1 MERGINDMTGFLLAG
16 LLIICLILFSWI
28 VIFAV
33 RQGAADFLD
42 TFIFSVLGLFLGML
56 CLFAKLSSS
65 YNALINYLFTRS
77 NLMNSFL
84 AWLVLFLV
92 VTALCGILQ
101 NLIGGDVNK

>member
-1 MERGINDMTGFLLAG
+1 MAGFLLAV
-16 LLIICLILFSWI
+16 LLITCLILFSWI

-33 RQGAADFLD
+33 RQGDVDFLD
-42 TFIFSVLGLFLGML
+42 TFIFLVIGLFLGML

-84 AWLVLFLV
+84 AWLALFLV
-92 VTALCGILQ
+92 VTALFGILQ
-101 NLIGGDVNK
+101 NLIGGDDNK